1 MADEKKAVPVKA
13 KKPNFFVRFGR
24 GFVNFFVKI
33 GVAFKNMWHE
43 LKKVTWPTKKEW
55 LNSTLIVI
63 AFMVFMGIVIGL
75 LDMGSSA
82 LISWLVSL

>member
-1 MADEKKAVPVKA
+1 MADEKTNVNGKEKVSFWTKLGR
-13 KKPNFFVRFGR
+13 FFKNLPHAIARP
-24 GFVNFFVKI
+24 
-33 GVAFKNMWHE
+33 FKNMWHE